1 MTDSPSKTPASASD
15 QSSSASGGLR
25 PSGKAA
31 AGKDDAAAKK
41 GSVLEH
47 LEATSAPAEG
57 EGTKAAPKLRR
68 KKIKKTVPQARVCI
82 HAGENNTIVT
92 FTDLSGNK
100 LGGCSAGMAGFKG
113 TRKSTPYAAKVAAEK
128 AAERVQGYGIQSV
141 TVEVKGL
148 GPGREQSIRGLQSAG
163 LNLDAIIDT
172 TPIPHGG
179 VRQPGRRRV

>member
-1 MTDSPSKTPASASD
+1 MADLHPKTPAPD
-15 QSSSASGGLR
+15 SSAKTGSSAKVPGNK
-25 PSGKAA
+25 SADKS
-31 AGKDDAAAKK
+31 DAVTKK
-41 GSVLEH
+41 GPSVLEQ
-47 LEATSAPAEG
+47 LEASEAPVEG
-57 EGTKAAPKLRR
+57 ADAKATPKVRR
-68 KKIKKTVPQARVCI
+68 KKIKKAVPQARVCI

-92 FTDLSGNK
+92 FTDLQGNK

-128 AAERVQGYGIQSV
+128 AAERVQGYGVQSV

-179 VRQPGRRRV
+179 VRPPGRRRV